1 LVYELATGITDVSK
15 LEGVLKDNTNVF
27 VVCAT
32 DWLYKYFEQKYSLFG
47 LTVLCSVIIQPIDVT

>member
-1 LVYELATGITDVSK
+1 MIYELAAGSTDVPK
-15 LEGVLKDNTNVF
+15 LEGVLKDITNGF

-47 LTVLCSVIIQPIDVT
+47 LTVLCSVILLIDVT